1 MSYVTPKK
9 ETRGGAKDKRKH
21 KPSGATPVP
30 EKKKPGSRTVNI
42 SDTLT
47 IEFTDPDDDDD
58 ESPIV
63 KPAKTLAS
71 SASTAAA
78 TVDAPL
84 PRSNRKTRRDMR
96 RLSDK
101 METVKVDPT
110 ATPRSII
117 KASAL
122 PPTQV
127 LKILTEVFAEVERDD
142 RAMYKVNPDVI
153 REETSQCAKSSLVEK
168 TSAADLKRLLT
179 YGEVLPDAFTD
190 TIMPFLA
197 LEPSDVFYDLGCGTG
212 KIVVQV
218 ALETGLRDA
227 RGIELM
233 LNRVVEGQRALDRL
247 RATYPEHVS
256 DKALSIVQGDICHP
270 VTQLAMMDATVV
282 FINNVLFPPEVMSA
296 VCDLL
301 LQLKHLKRIVTMK
314 KICERHR
321 EARCQRDGNACTLFE
336 DPPVQA
342 KVSVSWAKH
351 AFAYLYTVR

>member
-71 SASTAAA
+71 PASTAAA
-78 TVDAPL
+78 IVDTPL

-101 METVKVDPT
+101 METVKPIVLEAKPDAP
-110 ATPRSII
+110 SS

-212 KIVVQV
+212 KIIVQV

-247 RATYPEHVS
+247 RATYPEH
-256 DKALSIVQGDICHP
+256 
-270 VTQLAMMDATVV
+270 
-282 FINNVLFPPEVMSA
+282 
-296 VCDLL
+296 
-301 LQLKHLKRIVTMK
+301 
-314 KICERHR
+314 
-321 EARCQRDGNACTLFE
+321 
-336 DPPVQA
+336 
-342 KVSVSWAKH
+342 
-351 AFAYLYTVR
+351 